1 MPVLG
6 SGGRVLLKR
15 PKPQACT
22 ISYEDFRPECDSFI
36 FDCPGW
42 WNGDLVCFDKL
53 PIIIDG
59 YPILVPGYA
68 SYQESKWFVGPN
80 RDHII
85 NDSDKFYKDEPNECY
100 PDPQCQDDAQ
110 FYVKQGVGDIPS
122 DEEAGGNFC
131 YYVHIDQ
138 FGFITLYDSKCAA
151 ISGCGKPIE
160 LGNVWLEDE
169 INVYPWGEGD
179 YQNAR
184 WDCDFDACYMQTGDY
199 VMSDVQDEET
209 DISICESAPEFDF
222 PVAGAD
228 DYGDADV
235 LPRPYK
241 DWPVPQALCGIREY
255 SLTLDAPS
263 IDTTVVGEKFGEA
276 VKSLVSGGGSFEFF
290 VDRNCFESDDQED
303 ASWMLMNLL
312 FQTEGGCSGA
322 PIETEAWFMVM
333 EGEGCTNCFP
343 PINSSLYYK
352 ANILITQTAI
362 NVRPTDLIVG
372 TAQFVTTGE
381 IRLLQGPK

>member
-15 PKPQACT
+15 PNPQACT
-22 ISYEDFRPECDSFI
+22 LSVTRTSVLSATHLSS
-36 FDCPGW
+36 DCPGW

-53 PIIIDG
+53 PIVIDG

-160 LGNVWLEDE
+160 LGNVWFEDE
-169 INVYPWGEGD
+169 INVYPLE
-179 YQNAR
+179 R
-184 WDCDFDACYMQTGDY
+184 RRL
-199 VMSDVQDEET
+199 
-209 DISICESAPEFDF
+209 PE
-222 PVAGAD
+222 
-228 DYGDADV
+228 
-235 LPRPYK
+235 R
-241 DWPVPQALCGIREY
+241 
-255 SLTLDAPS
+255 SLGL
-263 IDTTVVGEKFGEA
+263 
-276 VKSLVSGGGSFEFF
+276 
-290 VDRNCFESDDQED
+290 
-303 ASWMLMNLL
+303 
-312 FQTEGGCSGA
+312 
-322 PIETEAWFMVM
+322 
-333 EGEGCTNCFP
+333 
-343 PINSSLYYK
+343 
-352 ANILITQTAI
+352 
-362 NVRPTDLIVG
+362 
-372 TAQFVTTGE
+372 
-381 IRLLQGPK
+381 